1 MQREQCCKQ
10 TELLVADV
18 FRVRFA
24 VDRLEPPELCAA
36 MKHVYG
42 VAAKSD
48 DRMNGLGLLV
58 A

>member
-1 MQREQCCKQ
+1 MQREQLCEQ

-24 VDRLEPPELCAA
+24 VLRLEPPELCAA
-36 MKHVYG
+36 MKQVYD
-42 VAAKSD
+42 AAGESD
-48 DRMNGLGLLV
+48 DRMNGLG